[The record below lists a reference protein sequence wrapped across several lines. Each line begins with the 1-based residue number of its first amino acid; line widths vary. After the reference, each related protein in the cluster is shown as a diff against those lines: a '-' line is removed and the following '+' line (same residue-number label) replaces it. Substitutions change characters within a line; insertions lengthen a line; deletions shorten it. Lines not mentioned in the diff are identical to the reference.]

1 MCQCCFEVCLA
12 FLVGLSQLMI
22 YSSGLIFINMA
33 HPDIPINLFLPHRTL
48 REKQLRARSGM
59 PGSRWESILQLV
71 KERKKKKGGGIY
83 TINALLTLK
92 ASRRWRKHTFRVI
105 FSPHVRSYVFSPDT
119 HTHRHTCPAAACYYS
134 DGFCLSNNL
143 TQTVRAGGL
152 RSVNSDLSLSYNK
165 HAKPQLKSEGIH
177 FLTLTPT
184 IQTVQKHLN
193 WNNGC

>member
-71 KERKKKKGGGIY
+71 KERKKKGGGGGIY

-119 HTHRHTCPAAACYYS
+119 HTHTQAHLSSCCLLLQWRFLLIKQSHSNRQSRRFTLSQLRFVFKLQQTCKTTIKIRR
-134 DGFCLSNNL
+134 N
-143 TQTVRAGGL
+143 
-152 RSVNSDLSLSYNK
+152 SLSHSHTND
-165 HAKPQLKSEGIH
+165 PDCSE
-177 FLTLTPT
+177 TS
-184 IQTVQKHLN
+184 
-193 WNNGC
+193 